1 MRFDIASFL
10 IGFVSA
16 SVLAFVLYRFRDR
29 IGALRQNAEQRVGN
43 TQEYITTSSE
53 GRYLRDFTKLLNRV
67 HLAGEMVELKEIYVE
82 PHFIRPAEPVDPMSD
97 DPTLDVFGVVPLLH
111 DLPASYAPYNVE
123 TLSIT
128 DLQNGERHLA
138 LLGAPGIGK
147 SVALAVIGLV
157 AAGEIETQ
165 VIDLMQDQFFEE
177 EIKELSPVERDKQI
191 ERRKQLQQRA
201 LEQLQEEKKR
211 SASKTTTQT
220 SVDFRRLLPIYIH
233 LRDIDLHES
242 AYGVDTTKAKTTKT
256 TKQLDPAEPVVR
268 ALQTQFGALTASSL
282 PHLVYRR
289 LADGTCLVLIDGFD
303 EVPTEMRPEKLA
315 WLQQFMALYHDN
327 FMIVAGPESGFGP
340 LTQLGLTPIFL
351 RAWNDADA
359 QNMVLK
365 WAQAW
370 PSLDRNNKPIDEP
383 VLKRV
388 ATNLRGRSALDITL
402 KTWAAFA
409 GDEQEIGRR
418 GWYDFYIRR
427 TLPANLN
434 RLGVGAVAVT
444 MLEKGDAPLS
454 RETIKEIAVEALN
467 AQGRTM
473 SGVDDFVNK
482 LTSANG
488 VMVQWGTSGLYSFVH
503 PLITAYIAAETLT
516 DSDADLLEPFGE
528 KLSWNLALAFAAAH
542 LPVEKA
548 VTKRLAQAPD
558 LLYSGLFSLSHW
570 LTDAPSKAQWKADVF
585 RRLTAALLA
594 PTQFPMV
601 RERAMAGLVTSRD
614 NAIIF
619 IFRQALKNPD
629 ALVRRLGC
637 IGLGAHGDPE
647 VIHDLKAMLEDQN
660 PDVIMAAGLALG
672 AIGTE
677 AALKEMITSIVYGE
691 QGLRRA
697 VAEALAALPGEG
709 HAVLREAISAQDM
722 MLRHAAVYGL
732 ARVKAGWSVAL
743 LYRTLLE
750 DGEWY
755 VRNAANEAFIAADSP
770 EKSSVTKHPE
780 ADKLNWLAAWA
791 ATKGDSVP
799 VGEKSR
805 QVLIRT
811 LQEGEPPI
819 RAASAHTLAT
829 LGHLPA
835 LKPLYNALSDRDENV
850 RAAAHAALGQ
860 LQMQLG
866 EQFPAVN

>member
-16 SVLAFVLYRFRDR
+16 SVLAFIIYRLRDR
-29 IGALRQNAEQRVGN
+29 IGALRQSAEQRVGN
-43 TQEYITTSSE
+43 TQEYITTSAE
-53 GRYLRDFTKLLNRV
+53 GRYLRDFVKLVNRV
-67 HLAGEMVELKEIYVE
+67 HVASDLVALKDIYVE
-82 PHFIRPAEPVDPMSD
+82 PHFIRPADPIDPLSD
-97 DPTLDVFGVVPLLH
+97 DPTVDVFGVVPLLH
-111 DLPASYAPYNVE
+111 DMPASYAPYNVE

-128 DLQNGERHLA
+128 DLQHGERHLA

-157 AAGEIETQ
+157 SAGDIETQ

-177 EIKELSPVERDKQI
+177 EIKDLSPVERDKQI

-201 LEQLQEEKKR
+201 LEQLQEEKKKT
-211 SASKTTTQT
+211 AAKTTTQE
-220 SVDFRRLLPIYIH
+220 SADFRRLLPIYIH
-233 LRDIDLHES
+233 MRDIDLHED
-242 AYGVDTTKAKTTKT
+242 AYGVDTKKAKT

-282 PHLVYRR
+282 PRMIYRR
-289 LADGTCLVLIDGFD
+289 LTDGTCLVLIDGFD
-303 EVPTEMRPEKLA
+303 EIPAEMRPEKLA
-315 WLQQFMALYHDN
+315 WLKQFLSLYSGN
-327 FMIVAGPESGFGP
+327 FIIVAGPETGFGP
-340 LTQLGLTPIFL
+340 ITQLGLTPIFL
-351 RAWNDADA
+351 RAWSDADA
-359 QNMVLK
+359 QNVILR
-365 WAQAW
+365 WAQVW
-370 PSLDRNNKPIDEP
+370 PSLERNNKPIDEQ

-388 ATNLRGRSALDITL
+388 VTNLRGRSALDITL

-418 GWYDFYIRR
+418 GWYDFYIRH

-434 RLGVGAVAVT
+434 RLGVGAIAVA
-444 MLEKGDAPLS
+444 MLEKGDVPLS
-454 RETIKEIAVEALN
+454 REMIKEIAVEALN

-482 LTSANG
+482 ITADG
-488 VMVQWGTSGLYSFVH
+488 VMVPWGTSGRYSFFH
-503 PLITAYIAAETLT
+503 RLITAYIAAETLT
-516 DSDADLLEPFGE
+516 DSDAELLEPFGE
-528 KLSWNLALAFAAAH
+528 KPAWDLALAFASAH

-548 VTKRLAQAPD
+548 VMKRLAQAPD
-558 LLYSGLFSLSHW
+558 LVYSGLFSLAHW
-570 LTDAPSKAQWKADVF
+570 LTDAPSNAQWKADVF

-619 IFRQALKNPD
+619 IFRQALKSHD

-647 VIHDLKAMLEDQN
+647 VIRDLKQMLEDQN

-750 DGEWY
+750 DSEWY

-780 ADKLNWLAAWA
+780 ADKLDWLAAWA
-791 ATKGDSVP
+791 AQKGDSVP

-819 RAASAHTLAT
+819 RAAAAQTLAR
-829 LGHLPA
+829 LGHLAA
-835 LKPLYNALSDRDENV
+835 LKPLYNALSDREENV
-850 RAAAHAALGQ
+850 RAAAHTALAE
-860 LQMQLG
+860 LQTQLG